1 MISTTLS
8 DYKANYQA
16 NLETFIKEYEDNTE
30 SIFLQNELE
39 KYKKLLENLI
49 KQKTTND
56 SFGFQALGSQTFEE
70 YINGLKLKDI
80 GIILEKLENYITS
93 TKRIIE
99 FITEEIDTKSG
110 SVKTIKKVGDTK
122 YKSTIWFKVGL
133 LFAKGELN
141 KYYNKNKKGFK
152 VGFSALK
159 VAEELGNETYEKNI
173 LATVN
178 NYPKDNSNA
187 AKNIYNSKDK
197 MDKIIKHCKD
207 NNIIIDEYF
216 FSRLPIE

>member
-1 MISTTLS
+1 MICTTLS

-16 NLETFIKEYEDNTE
+16 NLDIFIKGYEDNTE

-39 KYKKLLENLI
+39 KYNNLLEILI
-49 KQKTTND
+49 NHKATSISNGFQK
-56 SFGFQALGSQTFEE
+56 FGFQTLGE
-70 YINGLKLKDI
+70 YYNSLELKNI
-80 GIILEKLENYITS
+80 GIDIEKPENYITS
-93 TKRIIE
+93 TKRIIA
-99 FITEEIDTKSG
+99 FITEEIDSESV

-133 LFAKGELN
+133 LFAKGDLN

-152 VGFSALK
+152 GGFSALK

-197 MDKIIKHCKD
+197 MDKIIKHCND
-207 NNIIIDEYF
+207 YNIVIDEYF
-216 FSRLPIE
+216 LTRLPKE

>member
-1 MISTTLS
+1 MICTTLS

-16 NLETFIKEYEDNTE
+16 NLEAFIKEYEDNTE

-39 KYKKLLENLI
+39 KYSNLLNNLI
-49 KQKTTND
+49 KHKSTIE
-56 SFGFQALGSQTFEE
+56 SFSFQAFGSGTLQNYLISE
-70 YINGLKLKDI
+70 N
-80 GIILEKLENYITS
+80 LEKLGIDVKKPENYITS
-93 TKRIIE
+93 TKRIIA
-99 FITEEIDTKSG
+99 FITEEIDSKSV

-141 KYYNKNKKGFK
+141 KYYNRNKIGFK
-152 VGFSALK
+152 GGFSALK

-197 MDKIIKHCKD
+197 MDKIINHCKD
-207 NNIIIDEYF
+207 NKIIIDSYF
-216 FSRLPIE
+216 LSRLPIE